1 MNRASAACIGTAGW
15 TVPAAERPTGS
26 GAVSH
31 LQHYATTLDAVE
43 INSSFHRH
51 HRLET
56 YRRWADT
63 VPAHFQFAVKI
74 PKAISHQSGLRAYRE
89 VLDRFCMEIAGL
101 GPKLGVVLLQLPPRL
116 QFEPRVAGKFFRDL
130 RARVDALIA
139 CEPRHSSWGSE
150 RANQTLV
157 RCGVARVAAD
167 PCPWAGGDVPGGSD
181 AFTYFR
187 QHGSPRMYYSNY
199 DEEALRHLSSQLR
212 KTHASRNWCI
222 FDNTVTGHAY
232 ANARA
237 LRALLGAAARPC
249 KSRAPPARGPS

>member
-1 MNRASAACIGTAGW
+1 MLQDPASAACIGTAGW
-15 TVPAAERPTGS
+15 TVPASERPTGA

-31 LQHYATTLDAVE
+31 LQHYATSLDAVE

-63 VPAHFQFAVKI
+63 VPAHFRFAVKI
-74 PKAISHQSGLRAYRE
+74 PKVISHESRLRAYRE
-89 VLDRFCMEIAGL
+89 VLDRFCLEIAGL
-101 GPKLGVVLLQLPPRL
+101 GSKLEVVLLQLPPRL
-116 QFEPRVAGKFFRDL
+116 VFESRVAGKFFRDL
-130 RARVDALIA
+130 RARLDALIA
-139 CEPRHSSWGSE
+139 CEPRHSSWGSD
-150 RANQTLV
+150 RANEFLV

-167 PCPWAGGDVPGGSD
+167 PCAWAGGDVPGGSE

-199 DEEALRHLSSQLR
+199 DDEALRRLSSQLK
-212 KTHASRNWCI
+212 KTHVSRNWCI
-222 FDNTVTGHAY
+222 FDNTVMGHAY

-237 LRALLGAAARPC
+237 LRALLGAARGRSSCRP
-249 KSRAPPARGPS
+249 P